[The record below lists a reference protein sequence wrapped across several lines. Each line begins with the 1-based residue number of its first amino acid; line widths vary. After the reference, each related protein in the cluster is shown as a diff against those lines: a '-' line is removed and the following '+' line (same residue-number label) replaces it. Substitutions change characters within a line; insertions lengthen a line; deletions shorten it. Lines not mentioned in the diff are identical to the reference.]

1 MNSRW
6 EIGGLCMTE
15 PAPTTGPDRPVP
27 YLNTL
32 AQAEMGRRLEE
43 ACFAHRN
50 DDPAKVALHLRE
62 LAKMLCR
69 YGMVK

>member
-1 MNSRW
+1 MNSGW
-6 EIGGLCMTE
+6 TKGGLLMTE
-15 PAPTTGPDRPVP
+15 PAPPHGPDAPMP
-27 YLNTL
+27 YLGTL

-50 DDPAKVALHLRE
+50 QNQKLVDLHLRE
-62 LAKMLCR
+62 LARLLCR